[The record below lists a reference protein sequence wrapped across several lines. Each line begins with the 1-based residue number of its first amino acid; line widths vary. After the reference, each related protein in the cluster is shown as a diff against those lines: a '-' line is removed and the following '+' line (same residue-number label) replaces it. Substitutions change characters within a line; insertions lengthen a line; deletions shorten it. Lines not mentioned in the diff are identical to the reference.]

1 MISFLHLSKNN
12 TMNDFLFYLELGC
25 THVLDINAYDHI
37 LFLIV
42 LVVSFSFKQWKNMLW
57 LVSLFTLGHTIS
69 LALSAY
75 KIIYV
80 AGDLVE
86 FLIPMTI
93 FITAVN
99 NILSGGKNTS
109 NSKLL
114 LFLSFC
120 FGWIHGLGFSNY
132 FKMLISG
139 LDAKLLPLI
148 EFSLGIELAQIII
161 VIVIVALYHLLTP
174 IFKISKR
181 DWIVVI
187 SAIVLG
193 ITIPMLIQ
201 RYDGFIKH
209 LL

>member
-1 MISFLHLSKNN
+1 
-12 TMNDFLFYLELGC
+12 MNDFLFYLELGC

-42 LVVSFSFKQWKNMLW
+42 LVVSFSFNQWKNILW
-57 LVSLFTLGHTIS
+57 MVSLFTLGHTVS

-75 KIIYV
+75 KIVYV
-80 AGDLVE
+80 TADLIE

-93 FITAVN
+93 LLTALK
-99 NILSGGKNTS
+99 NIFSGVKTSS
-109 NSKLL
+109 NSKAL
-114 LFLSFC
+114 LFFSFC

-132 FKMLISG
+132 FKMLIAG
-139 LDAKLLPLI
+139 LDSKLFPLI

-161 VIVIVALYHLLTP
+161 VFGIVALYHLLTP
-174 IFKISKR
+174 IFNISKR
-181 DWIVVI
+181 DWILVI
-187 SAIVLG
+187 SSIVIG
-193 ITIPMLIQ
+193 IVIPMLIE

>member
-1 MISFLHLSKNN
+1 
-12 TMNDFLFYLELGC
+12 MNDFLFYLQLGC

-57 LVSLFTLGHTIS
+57 LVSLFTIGHTVS

-75 KIIYV
+75 KITNV
-80 AGDLVE
+80 NADLVE
-86 FLIPMTI
+86 FLIPLTI
-93 FITAVN
+93 FISAIN
-99 NILSGGKNTS
+99 NLFYSGGAKG

-132 FKMLISG
+132 FRMLMSG
-139 LDAKLLPLI
+139 LDSKIVQLI
-148 EFSLGIELAQIII
+148 EFSLGIEVAQVII
-161 VIVIVALYHLLTP
+161 VVGIVALYHILTP
-174 IFKISKR
+174 VFKISKR
-181 DWIVVI
+181 DWILVI

-193 ITIPMLIQ
+193 ITIPMLIE
-201 RYDGFIKH
+201 RYEGFVNH
-209 LL
+209 LF

>member
-1 MISFLHLSKNN
+1 
-12 TMNDFLFYLELGC
+12 MNDFLFYLELGC

-42 LVVSFSFKQWKNMLW
+42 LVVSFSFNQWKNVLW
-57 LVSLFTLGHTIS
+57 MVSLFTLGHTVS

-75 KIIYV
+75 KIVYV
-80 AGDLVE
+80 TADLIE

-93 FITAVN
+93 LLTALK
-99 NILSGGKNTS
+99 NIFSGVKTSS
-109 NSKLL
+109 NSKAL
-114 LFLSFC
+114 LFFSFC

-132 FKMLISG
+132 FKMLIAG
-139 LDAKLLPLI
+139 LDSKLFPLI

-161 VIVIVALYHLLTP
+161 VFGIVALYHLLTP
-174 IFKISKR
+174 IFNISKR
-181 DWIVVI
+181 DWILVI
-187 SAIVLG
+187 SSIVIG
-193 ITIPMLIQ
+193 IVIPMLIE